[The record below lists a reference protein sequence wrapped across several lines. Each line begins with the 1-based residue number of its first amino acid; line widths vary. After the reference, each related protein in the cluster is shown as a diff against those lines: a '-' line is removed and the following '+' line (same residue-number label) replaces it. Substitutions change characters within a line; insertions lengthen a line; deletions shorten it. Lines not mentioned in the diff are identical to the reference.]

1 MNFFFEVSTT
11 SGDSNSK
18 KLKCLDFPVYETSN
32 HINNKKQL
40 AIKRLKLKERNTYL
54 TQNMSALVTTITP

>member
-1 MNFFFEVSTT
+1 M
-11 SGDSNSK
+11 K
-18 KLKCLDFPVYETSN
+18 PKCLDFPVYETSN